1 MLTFCHRSKVKPWTS
16 IRDWI
21 KPVKLKQTAERR
33 QITVLHC
40 DIVNSTAIVDALDP
54 EDVLAIM
61 ESNLNN
67 WVRIVEAYRGIFVSY
82 TGDGFHAYFGY
93 PIAREDAAA
102 DAVNAGLEVT
112 RMFAKQENEV
122 QRELKCRVG
131 IATGQ
136 VVVGRPS
143 VPQIGQHFVAFGSVP
158 TMAARLEQ
166 AASPGS
172 VLVDQATM
180 RLASNQF
187 EFSETGV
194 VPAKGFSQDV
204 QAWEAVQ
211 ERRPVRRFDTSD
223 LTPYVNRA
231 HELGMLSDRWQSV
244 MAGRGQ
250 VVILQGEAGIGKS
263 RLVYEFERSLGSH
276 LESAF
281 RFQCSSQNTSTA
293 LHPWFHWVLRYG
305 DIRQQDS
312 AETIHAKL
320 DESLHSILGFSREVV
335 AASEAIMGVQH
346 KDPDQQRQDGS
357 SSQKVLS
364 RLQRALVRN
373 IINAAKDAP
382 LYVLVEDVH
391 WMDASTE
398 GLIRLLAARVHR
410 KKIFLMLT
418 CRPQRVPS
426 FDYPHVSNLTLGK
439 LEDDAVSELVANFF
453 DDSDE
458 TIDQSALMSTIGKCE
473 GNPLFVEEL
482 SKHYLER
489 KSPDSLAVA
498 QRSRGADLPILLQA
512 SLLARIDTA
521 GEGKEIAQ
529 LASVIGREFDRDILI
544 RLAEQPEDEVDAML
558 DQLGALG
565 ILSPHVFNER
575 AFFAFRHALLREAVY
590 SSLLS
595 KAREAIHLRVA
606 RLLVDA
612 RQTYSAETIARHF
625 EHGGDHSNAFD
636 YWLEAG
642 QHALE
647 SGATTEAVNLLGSA
661 LRMTRRLTERDER
674 LDDFASANLSYALA
688 LNASHGVVA
697 EPIKYFRKAE
707 KLAARVNKTEMLL
720 ESLDWQFGMQF
731 NAGELGAAKGPAQ
744 KIKRLGIALGDRRA
758 LASGSQGLGMVYFMR
773 GELTKARRE
782 FEQGLEAAADYVSG
796 VHCFPSMSLSYLAWT
811 YFILGQSAKASSSAK
826 RAIASARKESTESA
840 HALATALSN
849 CSYVFQCLGDVES
862 VYACAAELVEHARKH
877 GELMYL
883 KRGTMT
889 RKWADFVSGMED
901 QSIEAIRDHIDL
913 LLESREEIEVTFH
926 LGVLADLQIRKR
938 RYREALSS
946 IDQAL
951 KLAHKNDEFFYVAE
965 LYRLKAHIHDVGP
978 KTLSSQDDADYIA
991 LAKATAKAQKAKAW
1005 LDKLAV
1011 TSQAR

>member
-1 MLTFCHRSKVKPWTS
+1 M
-16 IRDWI
+16 
-21 KPVKLKQTAERR
+21 KLKETAERR
-33 QITVLHC
+33 QITVLQC
-40 DIVNSTAIVDALDP
+40 DIVNSTVIVDALDP
-54 EDVLAIM
+54 EDVLSIM

-67 WVRIVEAYRGIFVSY
+67 WVRIVEAHRGIFVSY

-102 DAVNAGLEVT
+102 NAVSAGLDVS
-112 RMFAKQENEV
+112 RMFAKQDNAV
-122 QRELKCRVG
+122 QRELECRIG

-158 TMAARLEQ
+158 SLAARLEQ
-166 AASPGS
+166 AASPGN

-180 RLASNQF
+180 KLAGTQF
-187 EFSETGV
+187 QFREIGV
-194 VPAKGFSQDV
+194 VPAKGFKQDV
-204 QAWEAVQ
+204 RAWEAVQ

-223 LTPYVNRA
+223 LTPYVNRSD
-231 HELGMLSDRWQSV
+231 ELGMLSDRWQSV
-244 MAGRGQ
+244 MAGKGQ
-250 VVILQGEAGIGKS
+250 VVVLQGEAGIGKS
-263 RLVYEFERSLGSH
+263 RLVYEFEQSLGSH
-276 LESAF
+276 LETAF

-305 DIRQQDS
+305 DIRRQDT

-320 DESLHSILGFSREVV
+320 ADSLHSTLGFSREVV
-335 AASEAIMGVQH
+335 AASEAVMGVQTA
-346 KDPDQQRQDGS
+346 DPGRVDAP

-398 GLIRLLAARVHR
+398 GLIRLLVARVRR

-418 CRPQRVPS
+418 SRPQEVPS
-426 FDYPHVSNLTLGK
+426 FDYPHVTNLTLGK
-439 LEDDAVSELVANFF
+439 LEDEAVSELVANFF
-453 DDSDE
+453 ESGDE

-473 GNPLFVEEL
+473 GNPLFVEEF
-482 SKHYLER
+482 SKHYIEQ

-498 QRSRGADLPILLQA
+498 QRSRGVDLPVLLQA
-512 SLLARIDTA
+512 SLLERIDTA

-544 RLAEQPEDEVDAML
+544 KLSEQPEDDVDAML
-558 DQLGALG
+558 DQLGTLG
-565 ILSPHVFNER
+565 ILSPNRFKDR
-575 AFFAFRHALLREAVY
+575 AFFAFRHALVREAVY
-590 SSLLS
+590 SSLLT

-625 EHGGDHSNAFD
+625 EHGGDQNSAFD

-661 LRMTRRLTERDER
+661 LRMTRRLAERDRR
-674 LDDFASANLSYALA
+674 LDDLASANLSYALA

-758 LASGSQGLGMVYFMR
+758 LASGSQGLGMVHFMR

-782 FEQGLEAAADYVSG
+782 FEQGLEAAGDYVSG

-811 YFILGQSAKASSSAK
+811 YFILGRSSKAASSAK
-826 RAIASARKESTESA
+826 SAIASARKESSESP

-849 CSYVFQCLGDVES
+849 CSYVFQCLGDVEN

-883 KRGTMT
+883 KRGVMT
-889 RKWADFVSGMED
+889 RRWADFVSGVED
-901 QSIEAIRDHIDL
+901 HSIEAIRDHIDL
-913 LLESREEIEVTFH
+913 LLESKEEIEVTFH
-926 LGVLADLQIRKR
+926 LGVLADLQIRKG
-938 RYREALSS
+938 RYADALSS

-951 KLAHKNDEFFYVAE
+951 KIAHKNDEFFYVAE
-965 LYRLKAHIHDVGP
+965 LYRLKAHVFDVGP
-978 KTLSSQDDADYIA
+978 KALSTGDDRDYIA
-991 LAKATAKAQKAKAW
+991 MAKATARAQKAKAW
-1005 LDKLAV
+1005 LEKLAV
-1011 TSQAR
+1011 VS